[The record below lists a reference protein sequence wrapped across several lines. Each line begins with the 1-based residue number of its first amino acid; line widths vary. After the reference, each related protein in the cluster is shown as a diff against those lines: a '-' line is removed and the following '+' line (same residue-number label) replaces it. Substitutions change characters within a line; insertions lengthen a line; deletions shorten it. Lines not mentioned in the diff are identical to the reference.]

1 MEDRKLLDAHEF
13 NRRQEIAKPIIA
25 SLFLHG
31 FLRFL
36 FLFNLLYI
44 LGVKKHT
51 LFNKFLQQKK
61 TLNMTGRRRCRL
73 QGEQGH
79 DFLYVISLTYIIH

>member
-1 MEDRKLLDAHEF
+1 MEDRKLLDAYEF
-13 NRRQEIAKPIIA
+13 NRRQKIAKPIIA
-25 SLFLHG
+25 SLFLCG

-73 QGEQGH
+73 QGEQGN